1 MYLKELTLKG
11 FKSFASATTLRFEPG
26 ITAVVGPNGSGKSNI
41 VDALAWVMGEQGA
54 KSLRGGSME
63 DVIFAGTSSRPPLGR
78 AQVTL
83 TIDNT
88 DRTLDIDYTEVT
100 ISRTIYRNGGSEY
113 AINGS
118 DCRLLDIQ
126 ELLSDTGLGQQMHVI
141 VGQGRLDAILRADPA
156 GHRAFI
162 EEAAGILKHR
172 KRKERAL
179 HKLANT
185 EANLSRLDDLIGEI
199 HRQLG
204 PLGRQAKVS
213 RRADMIQV
221 SLRDAQARI
230 HADDALTSQKKLEDL
245 RSQMVGTRGR
255 LARGQEDLTRVKLR
269 IEQLEGLD
277 RQSSPALDAVNQ
289 QWNDLTKLG
298 ERAGSLASL
307 ARERSR
313 SLEAGMV
320 ADQGQD
326 PGVLRRRADELKG
339 QADQEEAQVG
349 ADRIAL
355 DGCVQARA
363 DLERRLAAH
372 RQTMTE
378 LRQAARKRQARLG
391 DLAQLV
397 AKEESA
403 LELSRQR
410 ERDLTSQ
417 QDQLREGLERAR
429 NRVRDLV
436 DNQEESPDQDGRQA
450 LDQANRVRDQARS
463 RLNDL
468 EERERR
474 IRSDAISAQAK
485 ADALADTLEHRGAG
499 EALSQDGDPALL
511 GLLTDF
517 VQVEEGWEEPLAQAL
532 HDYASALVAKDGQT
546 VDQTLER
553 ARQDRLGR
561 AALISASDPLEGAG
575 IRSGDGPWRS
585 AADLVA
591 LREHP
596 ADPEHAQ
603 GVLAAVRSLLAS
615 TAAVDDADQARR
627 ALEDGWQHA
636 LTSLG
641 DLYDRVG
648 AVGGSAPATSDLAL
662 TARRDK
668 ALAQVEALQEESKT
682 LQPQMDAA
690 RAALEQAEK
699 RLQEARNQC
708 TEARVKAE
716 QAARELAAARKESDR
731 AQAGVRDLDDRLTQ
745 VRDQMRTH
753 ELKLED
759 LKAGLARAQEDG
771 GSDSDDPEGMEDRQH
786 ELETALDQA
795 RTAEMEAKLTW
806 TESDRRHASLLR
818 QIDLLRDQADQAERH
833 RQRIG
838 EENRRRKA
846 GMASLGLIALRA
858 DLLAQLIKG
867 RMQHAARRR
876 DQLRAKAS
884 AHDKELTDLRASRD
898 ALEPRVAGLRQDEHG
913 LDLERERLAGEDGR
927 LRQRIQDDLG
937 MEPEELIR
945 EYGPDRP
952 VPVLDDEGN
961 PVPLEQDATE
971 EDGNSPDF
979 RTVPYQRGEQEKRLA
994 KAKRDLAALG
1004 KVNPLATEEYE
1015 ALESRNRYLHEQ
1027 RQDVIGSRD
1036 DLMALVKD
1044 LDSTMVT
1051 VFKEAFD
1058 DTAQAFE
1065 HIFATL
1071 FPGGRGRLRLEDPD
1085 DLLTTGV
1092 LVEASPAGKK
1102 VRRLSLL
1109 SGGERSL
1116 TALALLLAIF
1126 TARPSPFY
1134 VMDEVEAALDDVN
1147 LTRLLKAFEQLR
1159 EHAQLII
1166 ITHQQRTMGIA
1177 DALYGVTM
1185 RGDGVTA
1192 VISQRLEDPNRS
1204 GREDPEPNQG

>member
-230 HADDALTSQKKLEDL
+230 HADDALTSQKKIEDL
-245 RSQMVGTRGR
+245 RSRMVQTRGR

-339 QADQEEAQVG
+339 QADQEEGQVE
-349 ADRIAL
+349 ADRISL

-397 AKEESA
+397 SKEASALDLSKQREHDLAGQQDQAKEEM
-403 LELSRQR
+403 
-410 ERDLTSQ
+410 
-417 QDQLREGLERAR
+417 ERAR
-429 NRVRDLV
+429 SQVRDL
-436 DNQEESPDQDGRQA
+436 DSREESPDRDGRQA
-450 LDQANRVRDQARS
+450 LDQAGQVRDQARS
-463 RLNDL
+463 RLNEL

-474 IRSDAISAQAK
+474 IQSDAISAQAK
-485 ADALADTLEHRGAG
+485 ADALADTLDHRNGSESLA
-499 EALSQDGDPALL
+499 QDEDPSLL
-511 GLLTDF
+511 GALTDF
-517 VQVEEGWEEPLAQAL
+517 IRVEEGWEEPLAQAL
-532 HDYASALVAKDGQT
+532 HDYASALVAKDDLT

-561 AALISASDPLEGAG
+561 AALISASGPLKDSF
-575 IRSGDGPWRS
+575 IRPGEGPWRS
-585 AADLVA
+585 AADLVV
-591 LREHP
+591 LREHQ
-596 ADPEHAQ
+596 ADSDRAQ
-603 GVLAAVRSLLAS
+603 EVLASVRCLLAS
-615 TAAVDDADQARR
+615 TAAVDDPDQARH
-627 ALEDGWQHA
+627 ALADGWQQA
-636 LTSLG
+636 LTRLG
-641 DLYDRVG
+641 DLYDQIG

-662 TARRDK
+662 TARRDR
-668 ALAQVEALQEESKT
+668 ALAQVKALQEDSRS
-682 LQPQMDAA
+682 LQPQTEAA
-690 RAALEQAEK
+690 RTALEQAEQK
-699 RLQEARNQC
+699 LQEARNYC

-716 QAARELAAARKESDR
+716 QAARELADARKESDR
-731 AQAGVRDLDDRLTQ
+731 AQAAVKDLDNRLAQ
-745 VRDQMRTH
+745 VRDQVRTH

-759 LKAGLARAQEDG
+759 LKAGLARAQEEDS
-771 GSDSDDPEGMEDRQH
+771 GSDPDDPEGMEDRQH

-795 RTAEMEAKLTW
+795 RAAEMEAKLTW
-806 TESDRRHASLLR
+806 TESDRRRASLLR
-818 QIDLLRDQADQAERH
+818 QIDLLRDQADQAERR
-833 RQRIG
+833 RQRIA
-838 EENRRRKA
+838 EENHRRKA

-858 DLLAQLIKG
+858 DLLARLIKG
-867 RMQHAARRR
+867 RMEHAARRR
-876 DQLRAKAS
+876 DQLRANAS

-898 ALEPRVAGLRQDEHG
+898 ALEPKVASLRQDEHG

-937 MEPEELIR
+937 MEPVELIR

-961 PVPLEQDATE
+961 PVPLDQDAKD
-971 EDGNSPDF
+971 EDEDSSAF
-979 RTVPYQRGEQEKRLA
+979 KTVPYQRGEQEKRLA

-1027 RQDVIGSRD
+1027 RQDVTGSRD

-1065 HIFATL
+1065 RIFAIL
-1071 FPGGRGRLRLEDPD
+1071 FPGGRGRLRLDDPD

-1192 VISQRLEDPNRS
+1192 VISQRLKDPDPS
-1204 GREDPEPNQG
+1204 GREEPERDQE

>member
-221 SLRDAQARI
+221 SMRDAQARI

-245 RSQMVGTRGR
+245 RSQMVETRGR

-339 QADQEEAQVG
+339 QADQEEGQVG

-410 ERDLTSQ
+410 ERDLTRQ
-417 QDQLREGLERAR
+417 QDQVREGLERAR
-429 NRVRDLV
+429 NRVRDL
-436 DNQEESPDQDGRQA
+436 DNQEENPEQDGRQA
-450 LDQANRVRDQARS
+450 LDQAGQVRDQARS

-468 EERERR
+468 QERERR
-474 IRSDAISAQAK
+474 IQSDAISAQAK
-485 ADALADTLEHRGAG
+485 ADALADTLDHRGAG
-499 EALSQDGDPALL
+499 EALSQAGDLALL

-517 VQVEEGWEEPLAQAL
+517 VRVEDGWEEPLAQAL
-532 HDYASALVAKDGQT
+532 HDYASALVAKDEQT
-546 VDQTLER
+546 VDRTLER

-561 AALISASDPLEGAG
+561 AALISASGPIKGAG
-575 IRSGDGPWRS
+575 VRHGDGPWRP
-585 AADLVA
+585 AADLVT

-596 ADPEHAQ
+596 ADPDRAQ
-603 GVLAAVRSLLAS
+603 GVLDAVRSLLAS
-615 TAAVDDADQARR
+615 TAAVNDGDQARH
-627 ALEDGWQHA
+627 ALEDGWQQA
-636 LTSLG
+636 LTRLG

-682 LQPQMDAA
+682 LQPQMEAA
-690 RAALEQAEK
+690 RAVLEQAEQK
-699 RLQEARNQC
+699 LQEARNQC
-708 TEARVKAE
+708 TEVRVKAE
-716 QAARELAAARKESDR
+716 QAARDLAAARKESDR
-731 AQAGVRDLDDRLTQ
+731 AQAGVKDLDDRLAQ
-745 VRDQMRTH
+745 VRDRVRTH

-771 GSDSDDPEGMEDRQH
+771 ESDSDDPEGMEDRQH

-818 QIDLLRDQADQAERH
+818 QIDLLRDQAEQAERH

-858 DLLAQLIKG
+858 DLLAQLIKE
-867 RMQHAARRR
+867 RMERAARRR

-898 ALEPRVAGLRQDEHG
+898 ALEPKVAGLRQDEHG

-961 PVPLEQDATE
+961 PVPLDQEGMGEGGD
-971 EDGNSPDF
+971 SPAF
-979 RTVPYQRGEQEKRLA
+979 KTVPYRRGEQEKRLA

-1065 HIFATL
+1065 RIFSTL

-1192 VISQRLEDPNRS
+1192 VISQRLKDPDRS
-1204 GREDPEPNQG
+1204 GREESEPDQG

>member
-156 GHRAFI
+156 GHRALI

-230 HADDALTSQKKLEDL
+230 HADDALTSQKKMEDL
-245 RSQMVGTRGR
+245 RSRMVQTRGR

-320 ADQGQD
+320 TDQGQD
-326 PGVLRRRADELKG
+326 PGVLRRRSDELKG
-339 QADQEEAQVG
+339 QADQEEGQVE
-349 ADRIAL
+349 ADRISL

-397 AKEESA
+397 SKEASALDLSKQREHDLAGQQDQAKEEM
-403 LELSRQR
+403 
-410 ERDLTSQ
+410 
-417 QDQLREGLERAR
+417 ERAR
-429 NRVRDLV
+429 SRVHDL
-436 DNQEESPDQDGRQA
+436 DSREESPDRDGRQA
-450 LDQANRVRDQARS
+450 LDQAGQVRDQARS
-463 RLNDL
+463 RLNEL

-474 IRSDAISAQAK
+474 IQSDAISAQAK
-485 ADALADTLEHRGAG
+485 ADALADTLDHRSGSESLA
-499 EALSQDGDPALL
+499 QDEDPSLL
-511 GLLTDF
+511 GVLTDF
-517 VQVEEGWEEPLAQAL
+517 IRVEEGWEEPLAQAL
-532 HDYASALVAKDGQT
+532 HDYASALVAKDDLT

-561 AALISASDPLEGAG
+561 TALISASGPLKDSS
-575 IRSGDGPWRS
+575 IRDGEGPWRS
-585 AADLVA
+585 AADLVV
-591 LREHP
+591 LREHQ
-596 ADPEHAQ
+596 ADSDRAQ
-603 GVLAAVRSLLAS
+603 EVLASVRCLLAS
-615 TAAVDDADQARR
+615 TAAVDDADQARH
-627 ALEDGWQHA
+627 ALADGWQQA
-636 LTSLG
+636 LTRLG
-641 DLYDRVG
+641 DLYDQIG

-662 TARRDK
+662 TARRDR
-668 ALAQVEALQEESKT
+668 ALAQVKALQEDSRS
-682 LQPQMDAA
+682 LQPQTEAA
-690 RAALEQAEK
+690 RTALEQAEQK
-699 RLQEARNQC
+699 LQEARNYC

-716 QAARELAAARKESDR
+716 QAARELADARKESDR
-731 AQAGVRDLDDRLTQ
+731 AQAAVKDLDNRLAQ
-745 VRDQMRTH
+745 VRDQVRTH

-759 LKAGLARAQEDG
+759 LKAGLARAQEDS
-771 GSDSDDPEGMEDRQH
+771 GSDPDDPEGTEDRQH

-795 RTAEMEAKLTW
+795 RAAEMEAKLTW

-818 QIDLLRDQADQAERH
+818 QIDLLRDQADQAERR
-833 RQRIG
+833 RQRIA
-838 EENRRRKA
+838 EENHRRKA

-867 RMQHAARRR
+867 RMEHAARRR
-876 DQLRAKAS
+876 DQLRANAS

-898 ALEPRVAGLRQDEHG
+898 ALEPKVASLRQDEHG

-961 PVPLEQDATE
+961 PVPLDQSAKD
-971 EDGNSPDF
+971 EDEDSSAF
-979 RTVPYQRGEQEKRLA
+979 KTVPYQRGEQEKRLA

-1027 RQDVIGSRD
+1027 RQDVTGSRD

-1065 HIFATL
+1065 RIFAIL

-1192 VISQRLEDPNRS
+1192 VISQRLKDPDLS
-1204 GREDPEPNQG
+1204 GREEPERDQE

>member
-230 HADDALTSQKKLEDL
+230 HADDALTSQKKIEDL
-245 RSQMVGTRGR
+245 RSRMVQTRGR

-339 QADQEEAQVG
+339 QADQEEGQVE
-349 ADRIAL
+349 ADRISL

-397 AKEESA
+397 SKEASALDLSKQREHDLAGQQDQAKEEM
-403 LELSRQR
+403 
-410 ERDLTSQ
+410 
-417 QDQLREGLERAR
+417 ERAR
-429 NRVRDLV
+429 SQVRDL
-436 DNQEESPDQDGRQA
+436 DSREESPDRDGRQA
-450 LDQANRVRDQARS
+450 LDQAGQVRDQARS
-463 RLNDL
+463 RLNEL

-474 IRSDAISAQAK
+474 IQSDAISAQAK
-485 ADALADTLEHRGAG
+485 ADALADTLDHRNGSESLA
-499 EALSQDGDPALL
+499 QDEDPSLL
-511 GLLTDF
+511 GALTDF
-517 VQVEEGWEEPLAQAL
+517 IRVEEGWEEPLAQAL
-532 HDYASALVAKDGQT
+532 HDYASALVAKDDLT

-561 AALISASDPLEGAG
+561 AALISASGPLKDSF
-575 IRSGDGPWRS
+575 IRPGEGPWRS
-585 AADLVA
+585 AADLVV
-591 LREHP
+591 LREHQ
-596 ADPEHAQ
+596 ADSDRAQ
-603 GVLAAVRSLLAS
+603 EVLASVRCLLAS
-615 TAAVDDADQARR
+615 TAAVDDPDQARH
-627 ALEDGWQHA
+627 ALADGWQQA
-636 LTSLG
+636 LTRLG
-641 DLYDRVG
+641 DLYDQIG

-662 TARRDK
+662 TARRDR
-668 ALAQVEALQEESKT
+668 ALAQVKALQEDSRS
-682 LQPQMDAA
+682 LQPQTEAA
-690 RAALEQAEK
+690 RTALEQAEQK
-699 RLQEARNQC
+699 LQEARNYC

-716 QAARELAAARKESDR
+716 QAARELADARKESDR
-731 AQAGVRDLDDRLTQ
+731 AQAAVKDLDNRLAQ
-745 VRDQMRTH
+745 VRDQVRTH

-759 LKAGLARAQEDG
+759 LKAGLARAQEEDS
-771 GSDSDDPEGMEDRQH
+771 GSDPDDPEGMEDRQH

-795 RTAEMEAKLTW
+795 RAAEMEAKLTW
-806 TESDRRHASLLR
+806 TESDRRRASLLR
-818 QIDLLRDQADQAERH
+818 QIDLLRDQADQAERR
-833 RQRIG
+833 RQRIA
-838 EENRRRKA
+838 EENHRRKA

-858 DLLAQLIKG
+858 DLLARLIKG
-867 RMQHAARRR
+867 RMEHAARRR
-876 DQLRAKAS
+876 DQLRANAS

-898 ALEPRVAGLRQDEHG
+898 ALEPKVASLRQDEHG

-937 MEPEELIR
+937 MEPVELIR

-961 PVPLEQDATE
+961 PVPLDQDAKD
-971 EDGNSPDF
+971 EDEDSSAF
-979 RTVPYQRGEQEKRLA
+979 KTVPYQRGEQEKRLA

-1027 RQDVIGSRD
+1027 RQDVTGSRD

-1065 HIFATL
+1065 RIFAIL
-1071 FPGGRGRLRLEDPD
+1071 FPGGRGRLRLDDPD

-1192 VISQRLEDPNRS
+1192 VISQRLKDPDPP
-1204 GREDPEPNQG
+1204 GREEPERDQE